1 MRLPAP
7 RVILFAAAGLA
18 LLPASASASGHAVYP
33 VVKSISPVR
42 LAIGQTLT
50 IKGSGF
56 RAGKDRNTVV
66 FKRDGK
72 PAIFVK
78 ADTATKTRLQIV
90 VPDKLAAFLAT
101 QTTGPIATRFRVRVL
116 SQRFSKS
123 FTSDSKSPII
133 TPRTDAAPGGAGA
146 GSSGPTLSPYQLC
159 QQSAVANPDA
169 DNDADGIANSRELA
183 IGTDPCN
190 ADTDGDGFVDGYEY
204 QSALD
209 LNGSALPFPGKRP
222 WPNPLDPSDGNY
234 DFDGDGLMLWQEYAL
249 WKKFS
254 NAFPVTMYS
263 DGTQNTGGPMLV
275 VTAEMTK
282 LDLNGDGNLTD
293 DERDADA
300 DGLSNVVE
308 YNYRGT
314 QAWWPLMYTTEKPYN
329 IRSFSQPDPLLNDTD
344 GDGIPDGQDDQDGD
358 GFTNYQEM
366 QQSRSQIGL
375 RVQPYNPCL
384 PNPYAAL
391 CSKWVPFTNAW
402 PPFDDSQQHGDA
414 VPFVWKRPSTQPLTG
429 GWNGTG
435 GYQGPTAP

>member
-1 MRLPAP
+1 
-7 RVILFAAAGLA
+7 
-18 LLPASASASGHAVYP
+18 
-33 VVKSISPVR
+33 
-42 LAIGQTLT
+42 
-50 IKGSGF
+50 
-56 RAGKDRNTVV
+56 
-66 FKRDGK
+66 
-72 PAIFVK
+72 
-78 ADTATKTRLQIV
+78 
-90 VPDKLAAFLAT
+90 
-101 QTTGPIATRFRVRVL
+101 
-116 SQRFSKS
+116 
-123 FTSDSKSPII
+123 
-133 TPRTDAAPGGAGA
+133 
-146 GSSGPTLSPYQLC
+146 
-159 QQSAVANPDA
+159 
-169 DNDADGIANSRELA
+169 
-183 IGTDPCN
+183 
-190 ADTDGDGFVDGYEY
+190 
-204 QSALD
+204 
-209 LNGSALPFPGKRP
+209 
-222 WPNPLDPSDGNY
+222 
-234 DFDGDGLMLWQEYAL
+234 
-249 WKKFS
+249 
-254 NAFPVTMYS
+254 MYS

-435 GYQGPTAP
+435 GYQGPTAS

>member
-7 RVILFAAAGLA
+7 RAILFAAAGLA
-18 LLPASASASGHAVYP
+18 LLPASASAKAVYP
-33 VVKSISPVR
+33 VVKSISPSR

-72 PAIFVK
+72 PAVFVK
-78 ADTATKTRLQIV
+78 ADVATKTKLQIQ

-101 QTTGPIATRFRVRVL
+101 QTAGPIATRFRVRVL

-123 FTSDSKSPII
+123 FTSNALSPYI
-133 TPRTDAAPGGAGA
+133 TPREGSGSAPGA
-146 GSSGPTLSPYQLC
+146 SGPTLTPYQLC
-159 QQSAVANPDA
+159 QQSAIANPDL
-169 DNDADGIANSRELA
+169 DNDADGITNSRELA

-234 DFDGDGLMLWQEYAL
+234 DFDGDGLLLWQEYAL

-263 DGTQNTGGPMLV
+263 DGTQNSGGPMLV
-275 VTAEMTK
+275 VNAEM
-282 LDLNGDGNLTD
+282 
-293 DERDADA
+293 A
-300 DGLSNVVE
+300 
-308 YNYRGT
+308 
-314 QAWWPLMYTTEKPYN
+314 
-329 IRSFSQPDPLLNDTD
+329 
-344 GDGIPDGQDDQDGD
+344 
-358 GFTNYQEM
+358 
-366 QQSRSQIGL
+366 
-375 RVQPYNPCL
+375 
-384 PNPYAAL
+384 
-391 CSKWVPFTNAW
+391 
-402 PPFDDSQQHGDA
+402 
-414 VPFVWKRPSTQPLTG
+414 
-429 GWNGTG
+429 
-435 GYQGPTAP
+435 